1 MEKSRYDDLEACLM
15 EELEKDE
22 MEIDVDKLKLILD
35 QLAEKNLTGKQ
46 KQGLADVYKKLEKQ
60 VVNEQDGSL

>member
-22 MEIDVDKLKLILD
+22 MEIDAEKLKRILD
-35 QLAEKNLTGKQ
+35 QLGEKNLTAKQ
-46 KQGLADVYKKLEKQ
+46 KQGLAGVYKKLEKQ
-60 VVNEQDGSL
+60 VVSEQGGSF

>member
-1 MEKSRYDDLEACLM
+1 M

-22 MEIDVDKLKLILD
+22 MEIDVDKLKFILD
-35 QLAEKNLTGKQ
+35 QLGEKNLTAKQ

-60 VVNEQDGSL
+60 VVSEQD